1 MSKYTVI
8 DSTGYPVR
16 GFNSYQ
22 EAVIFKL
29 SNNRLDWRISQ

>member
-8 DSTGYPVR
+8 DSAGYPLRV
-16 GFNSYQ
+16 FNSYQ

-29 SNNRLDWRISQ
+29 SNNRLDWRIKQ